1 MTGSARAGLAL
12 RVLWALGGV
21 GLLALTAQAAFTAWG
36 SSADELFGVYVYS
49 ALLAL
54 AGVLCLM
61 RMVTVERERIIWMAL
76 GLGMLSWGAAK
87 VLGSV
92 IGGGVGEP
100 QAPVVSHVLWLA
112 FFPAA
117 YAAILLLA
125 RERVTEIRSSMWLD
139 GVVGGLA
146 IAAVAAALAI
156 GSDTTSA
163 DSVLGLSYMLGGLLL
178 PGFAVGALALTGWR
192 PGRALGL
199 LGAGLA
205 VRGAV
210 GGFVA
215 WHDAPV
221 DPTIVSAVYAASALV
236 VAAAAWQPPAGPARP
251 VEGWRLLALP
261 TAFALAALSVL
272 MADLFTDVANP
283 ALALALAC
291 VFAVIVR
298 MSVSMR
304 ENHDLLEGTRRE
316 ALTDSLTGLSNRRRL
331 MLDLERQVDEATGHS
346 PRALLLFDLDGFKQ
360 YNDRF
365 GHPVGDALLARLGR
379 RLDAAAG
386 ERSVA
391 YRLGGDEFC
400 VLAGMTEPDAVDLV
414 AAAKK
419 ALSDRGRGF
428 EVGASCGLVM
438 IPAEAGDVSTALRL
452 ADQRLYAEK
461 GASKRAV
468 ASNQTAGALIQVLR
482 ELEPEIDG
490 HLHEVAT
497 LAHQVGM
504 RLGLTRGQ
512 LDELIRA
519 AELHD
524 VGKVAVPSSILRKPG
539 PLDDSEWNFV
549 RQHTLVG
556 DRILSAAPAL
566 STVAHVVRSS
576 HERYDGNGYP
586 DGLSGDEIPMAARVV
601 AVCDAYHA
609 MTSDRP
615 YRSAKAHWE
624 AIEEL
629 RAESGKQFDP
639 EVVAAFCEMM
649 DAAVHRAA

>member
-1 MTGSARAGLAL
+1 MTGSLRARFAL
-12 RVLWALGGV
+12 RALWALGAV
-21 GLLALTAQAAFTAWG
+21 GFFALTAQAAFGVWG
-36 SSADELFGVYVYS
+36 SAADELFGVYVYG

-54 AGVLCLM
+54 SGLVCLIRAG
-61 RMVTVERERIIWMAL
+61 TVERERAVWTAL
-76 GLGMLSWGAAK
+76 GFGMLSWAAAK
-87 VLGSV
+87 VLDSV
-92 IGGGVGEP
+92 LGGGVGQP
-100 QAPVVSHVLWLA
+100 SAPIPSHFLWLA

-117 YAAILLLA
+117 YVAILMLA
-125 RERVTEIRSSMWLD
+125 RERVREIRASMWLD
-139 GVVGGLA
+139 AVVGGLA
-146 IAAVAAALAI
+146 IAAGATALAL
-156 GSDTTSA
+156 GSEAGDGKSL
-163 DSVLGLSYMLGGLLL
+163 LGLTYMLGGLLL

-199 LGAGLA
+199 LSLGLA
-205 VRGAV
+205 VRGGV

-221 DPTIVSAVYAASALV
+221 NPTLVSAGFAATALV
-236 VAAAAWQPPAGPARP
+236 VAAAAWQPTADQPKP
-251 VEGWRLLALP
+251 VEGWRVLALP
-261 TAFALAALSVL
+261 TAFALAALAVL
-272 MADLFTDVANP
+272 FIDLVTDVAGP

-291 VFAVIVR
+291 LFAVIVR
-298 MSVSMR
+298 MSVAML
-304 ENHDLLEGTRRE
+304 ENHELLEGTRRE

-331 MLDLERQVDEATGHS
+331 MSDLERQVSSATGHE
-346 PRALLLFDLDGFKQ
+346 PRALMLFDLDGFKQ

-379 RLDAAAG
+379 RLEAATG
-386 ERSVA
+386 PRSVA

-400 VLAGMTEPDAVDLV
+400 VLAAMPEPGAIELM
-414 AAAKK
+414 ASARK

-482 ELEPEIDG
+482 ELEPEFDG

-497 LAHQVGM
+497 LAHQVGT
-504 RLGLTRGQ
+504 RLGLTRSQ

-524 VGKVAVPSSILRKPG
+524 VGKVAVPGSILRKPG
-539 PLDDSEWNFV
+539 PLDDSEWTFV
-549 RQHTLVG
+549 RQHTVVG

-576 HERYDGNGYP
+576 HERYDGSGYP
-586 DGLSGDEIPMAARVV
+586 DGLTGDEIPLAARVV

-615 YRSAKAHWE
+615 YRTAKAHWE

-639 EVVAAFCEMM
+639 VVVAAFCEMM
-649 DAAVHRAA
+649 DAAAERAA

>member
-1 MTGSARAGLAL
+1 MTGSTPARFAL
-12 RVLWALGGV
+12 RAAWALAAV
-21 GLLALTAQAAFTAWG
+21 GLVALTAQAALTAWG

-54 AGVLCLM
+54 AGALCLT
-61 RMVTVERERIIWMAL
+61 RAGLLERERNAWLAL
-76 GLGMLSWGAAK
+76 GAGLVGWSAAK
-87 VLGSV
+87 LLTSV
-92 IGGGVGEP
+92 VGGDGTDP
-100 QAPVVSHVLWLA
+100 SSPVVSHILWLA

-117 YAAILLLA
+117 YFAILLVA
-125 RERVTEIRSSMWLD
+125 RERVREIRASMWLD
-139 GVVGGLA
+139 AVVGGLA
-146 IAAVAAALAI
+146 MSAVAAALAL
-156 GSDTTSA
+156 GA
-163 DSVLGLSYMLGGLLL
+163 DSGAGSSGVDLTYLLANLLL
-178 PGFAVGALALTGWR
+178 LGFAVGALALTGWR
-192 PGRALGL
+192 PGWPLGL
-199 LGAGLA
+199 LSAGLG
-205 VRGAV
+205 VRGAL
-210 GGFVA
+210 GAFIA

-221 DPTIVSAVYAASALV
+221 DPTLVSAVFAAAAL
-236 VAAAAWQPPAGPARP
+236 AAAVAAWQPPGGHPKP
-251 VEGWRLLALP
+251 VEGWRLLAMP

-272 MADLFTDVANP
+272 LADLFTEVGPP
-283 ALALALAC
+283 ALALALASLL
-291 VFAVIVR
+291 AVIVR
-298 MSVSMR
+298 MSVAMR
-304 ENHDLLEGTRRE
+304 ENHALLEGTRVE

-331 MLDLERQVDEATGHS
+331 MLDLETHVTEATGHD
-346 PRALLLFDLDGFKQ
+346 PRALMLFDLDGFKQ

-414 AAAKK
+414 AAAKQ

-482 ELEPEIDG
+482 ELEPELDG

-497 LAHQVGM
+497 LAHQVGA
-504 RLGLTRGQ
+504 RLGLNRAQ

-524 VGKVAVPSSILRKPG
+524 VGKVAVPSSILRKAG
-539 PLDDSEWNFV
+539 PLDDSEWTFV

-576 HERYDGNGYP
+576 HERYDGSGYP
-586 DGLSGDEIPMAARVV
+586 DGLSGDEIPLAARVV
-601 AVCDAYHA
+601 AVCDSYHA

-615 YRSAKAHWE
+615 YRTAKAHWE

-639 EVVAAFCEMM
+639 VVVAAFCEVM
-649 DAAVHRAA
+649 DAAATRAA